1 MKRDYKNGVKSDVA
15 FFVGAEVERT
25 PTEGMK
31 TLFVVDLQRTAT
43 VLRHAE
49 KNSCKHIYFGANH
62 SYKVMNGQEVQSIAS
77 QLQYFLERDYHV
89 TIDMNPAYK
98 GFSEITKLLSYP
110 KFTIVYG
117 VTVENVKDIQGNVV
131 IKIDDRDFKATNP
144 GVWCWSVKDM
154 MKKKNYT
161 AWEEY
166 GDDKTL

>member
-1 MKRDYKNGVKSDVA
+1 
-15 FFVGAEVERT
+15 
-25 PTEGMK
+25 
-31 TLFVVDLQRTAT
+31 
-43 VLRHAE
+43 
-49 KNSCKHIYFGANH
+49 
-62 SYKVMNGQEVQSIAS
+62 
-77 QLQYFLERDYHV
+77 
-89 TIDMNPAYK
+89 
-98 GFSEITKLLSYP
+98 
-110 KFTIVYG
+110 VYG